1 MEKSVS
7 PTNHHQ
13 CALLVQSRWWT
24 RIGKESREIRGNFSS
39 HVQFWRSRGG
49 SRGLGR
55 WRLPVT
61 AESLRAVCSL
71 HIGFDQVNRFLTIF
85 LKIFLQY
92 FVRTIVNIVIF
103 WYWIE
108 SFSRYILWM
117 YYLPIVVQWFLLFPL
132 CLLSHAKFPGV
143 SAGER
148 FPADAPEN
156 VSRMA
161 DGRENVFP
169 FCQCTDGRWS
179 PCWQMI
185 ARSQHCERSV
195 TRIPND
201 KSRPA
206 WWWKT
211 NPKNPQKVKGP
222 GHGAQLVSDLS
233 QKHSNLLQNFNF
245 EITCVGF
252 TEPKI
257 SIEWNDGETYLTTG
271 LLGEAC
277 LYWKPF
283 QFFKHC

>member
-1 MEKSVS
+1 MEKVF
-7 PTNHHQ
+7 PQQIITNVLFWFNRDGEHGSEKNRGRSEAIFLPNFDGVEEAPG
-13 CALLVQSRWWT
+13 ALV
-24 RIGKESREIRGNFSS
+24 
-39 HVQFWRSRGG
+39 GG
-49 SRGLGR
+49 GCP
-55 WRLPVT
+55 WQ
-61 AESLRAVCSL
+61 LRAWERCAACTSAS
-71 HIGFDQVNRFLTIF
+71 IKWTDFLQYF
-85 LKIFLQY
+85 SKYFLQY

-117 YYLPIVVQWFLLFPL
+117 YYLPILVQWFLLFPL

-179 PCWQMI
+179 PGWQMI

-206 WWWKT
+206 WCWKT

-252 TEPKI
+252 TEPRI